1 MTTPLTPPVTEDD
14 IANYLG
20 NNPDFF
26 ERHAELLAAVHLR
39 SPHNQRAVSLQER
52 QAEMLRDKIRVLEHR
67 IMEMIR
73 HGTENVML
81 SGRLLTWAASL
92 FGTTDAALLPEQI
105 RRDIAVR
112 FAVPQVALRLW
123 DLAPAHVQAGFA
135 QPVSAE
141 VRQFVQALDE
151 PFCGLNT
158 GFELADWLADPQ
170 AAASLAVLPLH
181 APVAGGP
188 RQLFGALVLASP
200 DSQRFQNGMGTEF
213 LERIAEL
220 CSAALARLR

>member
-52 QAEMLRDKIRVLEHR
+52 QAEMLRDRIKVLEHR

-92 FGTTDAALLPEQI
+92 FGATDAASLPEQI
-105 RRDIAVR
+105 RRDIAER
-112 FAVPQVALRLW
+112 FAVPQVDLRLW
-123 DLAPAHVQAGFA
+123 DLAPAHAPASFA
-135 QPVSAE
+135 QAVSAE
-141 VRQFVQALDE
+141 VRQFVQALDG

-170 AAASLAVLPLH
+170 AAASLAVLPLY
-181 APVAGGP
+181 APTAVGP

-220 CSAALARLR
+220 CGAALARLR

>member
-1 MTTPLTPPVTEDD
+1 VTEDD
-14 IANYLG
+14 IADYLG

-52 QAEMLRDKIRVLEHR
+52 QAEMLRDKIKVLEHR

-92 FGTTDAALLPEQI
+92 FGTVDAALLPEQI
-105 RRDIAVR
+105 SRDIAGR

-123 DLAPAHVQAGFA
+123 DLAPAHAQASFA

-158 GFELADWLADPQ
+158 GFELADWLADPH
-170 AAASLAVLPLH
+170 AVASLAVLPLH

-220 CSAALARLR
+220 CGAALARLR